1 MLILNSAGNV
11 CKSNSLNF
19 CSIIQFRL
27 VCAPKPHT
35 RVFKDSRLGWASAQL
50 VSCHYKVDLIWLP
63 FTRQAAGLSTSEF
76 STMWSPH
83 IYTCNGH
90 LYLVT
95 KDLALQKMDD
105 NLILSCPD
113 SPPPTGCSF
122 SWGAA
127 ASSRFWP
134 IIFFKTVCM
143 PHIRVFKDSIHGL
156 AQLVS
161 CHYKIEMQQMIIWL
175 PSTELLLLAADY
187 LVSCRRATK

>member
-1 MLILNSAGNV
+1 MGIGTTSIL
-11 CKSNSLNF
+11 SL
-19 CSIIQFRL
+19 Q
-27 VCAPKPHT
+27 
-35 RVFKDSRLGWASAQL
+35 SRDA
-50 VSCHYKVDLIWLP
+50 DDNLIWLP
-63 FTRQAAGLSTSEF
+63 VTRQAAGLSTSEF
-76 STMWSPH
+76 SNTPQCGVH
-83 IYTCNGH
+83 TYTCNGH

-134 IIFFKTVCM
+134 IIFFKTVCT
-143 PHIRVFKDSIHGL
+143 PHIRVFKDSILGL

-175 PSTELLLLAADY
+175 PATELLLLAADY